1 MCNWNKPF
9 QSSEAQ
15 FLLKNE
21 GVELD
26 DLQSQDTVWK
36 LSEVGWVEA
45 IHQMNAV
52 LNILRC
58 QQWTARERY
67 TEDEKVE
74 RSSNALK
81 CQDISL
87 E

>member
-1 MCNWNKPF
+1 MCNSNKPF
-9 QSSEAQ
+9 RSSEAQ

-26 DLQSQDTVWK
+26 DLQSQYTAWK
-36 LSEVGWVEA
+36 LSEVGWVED

-67 TEDEKVE
+67 AKDEKVE
-74 RSSNALK
+74 RSSYVLK